1 MTDCEPG
8 NSGHRPL
15 VVMLFSVP
23 LLAEAV
29 RAALEPIADVQSF
42 PTRAGDTV
50 GLLRSL
56 RPDAVVVDSETE
68 AAQAA
73 AVAAGAD
80 VPVFHIDLRAA
91 AVRAYEE
98 GRWVTVSDGED
109 PTPEG
114 IRNAV
119 VAGLYAREPIR

>member
-1 MTDCEPG
+1 
-8 NSGHRPL
+8 
-15 VVMLFSVP
+15 MLFSVP

-29 RAALEPIADVQSF
+29 HAALEPIADVQSF

-68 AAQAA
+68 AAQAV

-80 VPVFHIDLRAA
+80 MPVFQIDLRAA
-91 AVRAYEE
+91 AVRVYED
-98 GRWVTVSDGED
+98 GDWLTVSDVEG

-119 VAGLYAREPIR
+119 AAGLYAREPVR